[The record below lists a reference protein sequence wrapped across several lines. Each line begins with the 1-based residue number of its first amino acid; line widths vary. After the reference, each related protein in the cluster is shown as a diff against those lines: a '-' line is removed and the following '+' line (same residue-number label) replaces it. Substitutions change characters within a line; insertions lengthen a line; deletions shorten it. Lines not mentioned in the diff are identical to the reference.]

1 MKFTALIRTSTTH
14 QENSFATQMDV
25 INSFVNRYDGIVVN
39 VFKEMCSG
47 GKDERPVLNQAVESC
62 LSDGST
68 LIVAY
73 TDRLSRMMLNL
84 RTMIAEEEKEAIR
97 RRIKHTI
104 KTLKENGREWGR
116 KDLFEKEGKKARTAY
131 KNKRDV
137 HAEKMIPRIKS
148 LRLSGITSYNQ
159 IAKHL
164 NSCSFK
170 TVNQRKWFSA
180 SVRNF
185 CLTYIQE

>member
-1 MKFTALIRTSTTH
+1 MSKLNRIKNLKIAVCEFGTL
-14 QENSFATQMDV
+14 ENS
-25 INSFVNRYDGIVVN
+25 
-39 VFKEMCSG
+39 K
-47 GKDERPVLNQAVESC
+47 
-62 LSDGST
+62 
-68 LIVAY
+68 
-73 TDRLSRMMLNL
+73 MMLNL

-164 NSCSFK
+164 NSCSFT

-185 CLTYIQE
+185 CLTYM